1 MSYKATITTDLDP
14 DSLYKVFAPELED
27 AKKGFNDRAS
37 YSIEKKPG
45 KLVFKV
51 EAKDSTSL
59 RAVLNSISKLLSVYE
74 RVRNVVENE
83 RNTIP
88 DQGIR
93 AKHANPAHA
102 KKRN

>member
-14 DSLYKVFAPELED
+14 EQLYKVFAPELED

-37 YSIEKKPG
+37 YSVEKKPG
-45 KLVFKV
+45 KLMFKV

-59 RAVLNSISKLLSVYE
+59 RAVLNSITKLVSIYE

-83 RNTIP
+83 RNTTA
-88 DQGIR
+88 DKRNR
-93 AKHANPAHA
+93 AKPADPAHA
-102 KKRN
+102 KKRD